1 MKVTHLY
8 SKIIKTAKKQ
18 IKKLIIEAKKSNKI
32 VSRKQK
38 KVGNILRKRDINDGI
53 IDWRMNAVDINNLVN
68 ALNKPYSG
76 ASFIY
81 KGKECKLWSTKVH
94 KSILIDNNE
103 HGKIIHIKK
112 NNNIIVKCGRSSIEL
127 IKLDK
132 KYKFKKGMYL

>member
-1 MKVTHLY
+1 MKQ
-8 SKIIKTAKKQ
+8 KNQ
-18 IKKLIIEAKKSNKI
+18 IRLSQGSKKS
-32 VSRKQK
+32 S
-38 KVGNILRKRDINDGI
+38 NILRKRDINDGI

-103 HGKIIHIKK
+103 HGKIIHIK
-112 NNNIIVKCGRSSIEL
+112 NNNIIVKCGR
-127 IKLDK
+127 
-132 KYKFKKGMYL
+132 FN